1 MTDNELIDQI
11 QAIRSKNNKCWM
23 DIMRVAMRNAPE
35 ETKALLAMIQE
46 NDLAISALNGKL
58 AGL

>member
-1 MTDNELIDQI
+1 
-11 QAIRSKNNKCWM
+11 M
-23 DIMRVAMRNAPE
+23 DIMRVAVRNAPE